1 MSGINPDRI
10 DSMNSQ
16 RVRISKSPPFAIR
29 ANWITLPLLYLLSL
43 SLFPNPLEGNGFRID
58 RDELNHMQ
66 REAWLT
72 IDGFQRHHYN
82 RQSIYNLDPED
93 LIVSYME
100 ELDYNRLFFL
110 VEDKEEFFLTYN
122 LTLIDVYLRQGQLHP
137 AFRIFKLYRQRAT
150 ERLQWVFERLDG
162 TFDFENEDTFSPDR
176 SEMEWPATKVEADEI
191 WERRLT
197 FDLLQEL
204 LNDETYERAREKVVR
219 RYRRMLRYLLE
230 LDPRNVQE
238 LFLKAFARMFDP
250 HSSYLSAESHDDFS
264 ITMRNS
270 LVGIGAL
277 LRDED
282 GYCVI
287 QELITG
293 GPAQRSNQLH
303 PGDKII
309 EVGQGNEEPLD
320 VIDMKLRK
328 IVEKIRGNK
337 GTKVCLTIIPASA
350 TDPSARRVV
359 SLIRDEIK
367 LTEKLASAEIYQVSV
382 GNELTVPIGV
392 INLSSFYGSGVGGMS
407 ELSTTRDVEELIRKL
422 RQIGIEGLVLNLSQN
437 GGGLLSE
444 ATELTGLFIRKGPV
458 VQVRDTTGQIRRDW
472 DNNHKVAYDGP
483 LAVLVSR
490 RSASASEIVA
500 GALQN
505 HRRAVIVGD
514 SATHGKGTVQAVF
527 ELDRSSNSNRFL
539 KRVKGKF
546 GAAKIT
552 VQKFYLPNG
561 FSTQSKGVRSDV
573 PIPSINDFLPIGES
587 DLPNALVW
595 DAIDALDW
603 NPQDTLV
610 SNGVHIDG
618 NLLDYLREMS
628 GKRVEDLEEF
638 AYLQRSINWFKEKQD
653 IKEYSLNLEGRRLQ
667 RDSDDR
673 LIEEMDQLREL
684 LSDKRFDR
692 TEILLDVSLDRKR
705 EHQEKLHST
714 LLPNGRP
721 RANAYYQ
728 KVFYYQ
734 PTEKGDIEEIWV
746 ENFNYEKILK
756 RSGEVAEH
764 LSESTGVELGEEAV
778 SKILRYLKTAE
789 TSDEYNVEYAFKENL
804 GDKLGDAAMERL
816 IPEFFTKLID
826 IYPQILEERRPLN
839 IPLRESLRIV
849 ADWILYQENNSQQ
862 SIAATRMKRA
872 G

>member
-1 MSGINPDRI
+1 M
-10 DSMNSQ
+10 
-16 RVRISKSPPFAIR
+16 
-29 ANWITLPLLYLLSL
+29 ANCMTLSLLYLLSL
-43 SLFPNPLEGNGFRID
+43 HLTPNPLEGKEFHID
-58 RDELNHMQ
+58 REELNHME
-66 REAWLT
+66 RETWLT
-72 IDGFQRHHYN
+72 IEGFQRHHYN
-82 RQSIYNLDPED
+82 QQPLYNIDPEG
-93 LIVSYME
+93 LLVSYME

-110 VEDKEEFFLTYN
+110 VEDKKEFLLTFN
-122 LTLIDVYLRQGQLHP
+122 LTLVDVYLRRGQLHP
-137 AFRIFKLYRQRAT
+137 AFKIFKRYRQRAT

-162 TFDFENEDTFSPDR
+162 NFDFGTDTTFRPDR
-176 SEMEWPATKVEADEI
+176 SEMGWPATKKEADEL
-191 WERRLT
+191 WEHRLT

-204 LNDETYERAREKVVR
+204 LNDESYERAQEKVVR

-238 LFLKAFARMFDP
+238 RFLIAFARMFDP

-287 QELITG
+287 QELIAG

-309 EVGQGNEEPLD
+309 EVVQGNEEPVD

-328 IVEKIRGNK
+328 IVEKIRGKK

-359 SLIRDEIK
+359 NLIRDEIK
-367 LTEKLASAEIYQVSV
+367 LTEKLASAEIYQVSA
-382 GNELTVPIGV
+382 GNDRTVPIGV
-392 INLSSFYGSGVGGMS
+392 INLHSFYGSGVGGMS
-407 ELSTTRDVEELIRKL
+407 ELSTTKDVEELIRKL
-422 RQIGIEGLVLNLSQN
+422 RHIGIEGLILNLSQN

-514 SATHGKGTVQAVF
+514 VATHGKGTVQAIF

-539 KRVKGKF
+539 RRARGKF

-561 FSTQSKGVRSDV
+561 YSTQSKGVRSDV

-595 DAIDALDW
+595 DAIDPLDW
-603 NPQDTLV
+603 NPQDTLA
-610 SNGVHIDG
+610 SGGVHIDD
-618 NLLDYLREMS
+618 NLIDYLREMS
-628 GKRVEDLEEF
+628 DRRVEGLEEFTYLKRSIDWYKGKQDLEEF
-638 AYLQRSINWFKEKQD
+638 
-653 IKEYSLNLEGRRLQ
+653 SLNLEERRLQ
-667 RDSDDR
+667 RDLDDR
-673 LIEEMDQLREL
+673 LIEELDKAREL
-684 LSDKRFDR
+684 LSENRFHR
-692 TEILLDVSLDRKR
+692 TEILLNVSLVRKR
-705 EHQEKLHST
+705 EYQEKLHST
-714 LLPNGRP
+714 LLPNGKP

-728 KVFYYQ
+728 KVFYYL
-734 PTEKGDIEEIWV
+734 PSEEESIEEIWV

-756 RSGEVAEH
+756 RSGEVTEY
-764 LSESTGVELGEEAV
+764 LSESASVDLDEKAV
-778 SKILRYLKTAE
+778 SNILKYLKTAE
-789 TSDEYNVEYAFKENL
+789 TSDEFNVKHTFTENL
-804 GDKLGDAAMERL
+804 GDKLGDAEIERL
-816 IPEFFTKLID
+816 MPEFFTKLID
-826 IYPQILEERRPLN
+826 IYPQILEEQRPLN

-849 ADWILYQENNSQQ
+849 ADWVIYEKNGPQA
-862 SIAATRMKRA
+862 SITTTRIKRA